1 MKRTISILVI
11 VAMMLASVLAIV
23 PAYAAEPTG
32 EAITNEAEFLAMTA
46 DGTYYLANDITLTKN
61 YEADFAGTF
70 DGNGKTVTLV
80 GYVSMFNKLASAT
93 ISNLNIVADFTADSS
108 KMYGPLAIMAN
119 GFFTDIHTDVK
130 MIFPAEGAG
139 NFSNQWGGIIA
150 EFNGA
155 AVLQNSSVSGEIRIL
170 STGGGNDIA
179 FTVGG
184 LVGKAM
190 GGHTFELKNCVNY
203 ADVECKTYRTSNGGL
218 VGALQGN
225 GKITF
230 DGCANYGSVTGMT
243 GDHSGTAGFLGAANC
258 NHQASSAVTFLN
270 SRNYGNISDVTNP
283 NGKKKD
289 HAIGGF
295 FGRGYGLAA
304 VTAENCINSGNITSV
319 GGGWSSAGGILAGVM
334 TYNFDWSKNTTATF
348 TLKNC
353 INLGN
358 VSGASYSGGI
368 VGGFLQINSKNAVAT
383 FENCANYGEVD
394 HGGILG
400 FTGCGGA
407 LGFTMTNCYNG
418 GKVGNGGGFVGSYD
432 AEWDAAA
439 IDKSMID
446 VRPAVTFTN
455 CVNDAEALTAIVHAA
470 SNFDLITITGCATT
484 VADQALAPESEKFA
498 VTETPDDAA
507 AAKTAVLA
515 LVPANPAD
523 LDALVEANKNNDP
536 ADYTEGWDAFA
547 PALEQALIIANKAS
561 SKEDIDLATDDLNKA
576 IEGLVVNT
584 ELDISELEAALV
596 EAYAISEDEDLYT
609 PITWAVFAATLEK
622 AEAAADA
629 EKQSEINKATAALIS
644 AMAAL
649 EFKPDFDALDAA
661 MAQYADLVEAEYTTA
676 SWKVYAEALAAAQ
689 AVRANENATGSQVQ
703 KVITDLDAAAAALA
717 KKADTA
723 SLQAKVTD
731 VKTKYA
737 KDKYTAK
744 SYEPTTQA
752 LRNADDAIESGDV
765 SAKDIAD
772 LIAALDAAIAKLEE
786 KADFTELKALVDA
799 TAELS
804 EKDYTEE
811 SWKEFLD
818 ARDDAEDAMKPGS
831 ANNITKAKAA
841 ELLTALQEAK
851 DALIAWADYAEI
863 DTIIAEVNGL
873 KADDYT
879 AESWKA
885 LQDAITAVN
894 ALKSD
899 RNATKPQS
907 DEALANLKA
916 AKEALATAAPEAT
929 AAPTDEA
936 KPTGD
941 TGNKGG
947 CGGFIAT
954 SVAVVAVVSVLGTA
968 VVLKKKED

>member
-1 MKRTISILVI
+1 
-11 VAMMLASVLAIV
+11 
-23 PAYAAEPTG
+23 
-32 EAITNEAEFLAMTA
+32 
-46 DGTYYLANDITLTKN
+46 
-61 YEADFAGTF
+61 
-70 DGNGKTVTLV
+70 
-80 GYVSMFNKLASAT
+80 
-93 ISNLNIVADFTADSS
+93 
-108 KMYGPLAIMAN
+108 
-119 GFFTDIHTDVK
+119 
-130 MIFPAEGAG
+130 
-139 NFSNQWGGIIA
+139 
-150 EFNGA
+150 
-155 AVLQNSSVSGEIRIL
+155 
-170 STGGGNDIA
+170 
-179 FTVGG
+179 
-184 LVGKAM
+184 
-190 GGHTFELKNCVNY
+190 
-203 ADVECKTYRTSNGGL
+203 
-218 VGALQGN
+218 
-225 GKITF
+225 
-230 DGCANYGSVTGMT
+230 
-243 GDHSGTAGFLGAANC
+243 
-258 NHQASSAVTFLN
+258 
-270 SRNYGNISDVTNP
+270 
-283 NGKKKD
+283 
-289 HAIGGF
+289 
-295 FGRGYGLAA
+295 
-304 VTAENCINSGNITSV
+304 
-319 GGGWSSAGGILAGVM
+319 
-334 TYNFDWSKNTTATF
+334 
-348 TLKNC
+348 
-353 INLGN
+353 
-358 VSGASYSGGI
+358 
-368 VGGFLQINSKNAVAT
+368 
-383 FENCANYGEVD
+383 
-394 HGGILG
+394 
-400 FTGCGGA
+400 
-407 LGFTMTNCYNG
+407 
-418 GKVGNGGGFVGSYD
+418 
-432 AEWDAAA
+432 
-439 IDKSMID
+439 MID

-731 VKTKYA
+731 VKTKYV

-907 DEALANLKA
+907 DEALATLKA

-929 AAPTDEA
+929 AAPTDEP
-936 KPTGD
+936 KSTGD
-941 TGNKGG
+941 TGNEGG

>member
-1 MKRTISILVI
+1 
-11 VAMMLASVLAIV
+11 
-23 PAYAAEPTG
+23 
-32 EAITNEAEFLAMTA
+32 
-46 DGTYYLANDITLTKN
+46 
-61 YEADFAGTF
+61 
-70 DGNGKTVTLV
+70 
-80 GYVSMFNKLASAT
+80 
-93 ISNLNIVADFTADSS
+93 
-108 KMYGPLAIMAN
+108 
-119 GFFTDIHTDVK
+119 
-130 MIFPAEGAG
+130 
-139 NFSNQWGGIIA
+139 
-150 EFNGA
+150 
-155 AVLQNSSVSGEIRIL
+155 
-170 STGGGNDIA
+170 
-179 FTVGG
+179 
-184 LVGKAM
+184 
-190 GGHTFELKNCVNY
+190 
-203 ADVECKTYRTSNGGL
+203 
-218 VGALQGN
+218 
-225 GKITF
+225 
-230 DGCANYGSVTGMT
+230 
-243 GDHSGTAGFLGAANC
+243 
-258 NHQASSAVTFLN
+258 
-270 SRNYGNISDVTNP
+270 
-283 NGKKKD
+283 
-289 HAIGGF
+289 
-295 FGRGYGLAA
+295 
-304 VTAENCINSGNITSV
+304 
-319 GGGWSSAGGILAGVM
+319 
-334 TYNFDWSKNTTATF
+334 
-348 TLKNC
+348 
-353 INLGN
+353 
-358 VSGASYSGGI
+358 
-368 VGGFLQINSKNAVAT
+368 
-383 FENCANYGEVD
+383 
-394 HGGILG
+394 
-400 FTGCGGA
+400 
-407 LGFTMTNCYNG
+407 MTNCYNG

-561 SKEDIDLATDDLNKA
+561 SQEDIDLATDELNKA
-576 IEGLVVNT
+576 VEGLVVNT

-731 VKTKYA
+731 VKTKYV

-907 DEALANLKA
+907 DEALATLKA

-941 TGNKGG
+941 TGNEGG